1 MVTAKDLED
10 GKDKLLSKQR
20 HGRRRHQ
27 TSGPCHNARHHRAPG
42 MPALPSKKS
51 YQKASGWQPSRVSS
65 IASGQACEQPQ
76 LCEPLPPTPPHPHPE
91 VPTYPHHRDWRRS
104 LLAGTYAKSHQRPQA
119 AILQAN
125 GLDTTYSIMAT
136 VKIDASPFS
145 VDARIPA
152 VPVPQP
158 ELQVLLHAD
167 LNVICLR
174 INNNKNNRPT
184 WTRCAGPCST
194 PSWFWAGKSWA
205 GRARSTWAHSNTSA

>member
-1 MVTAKDLED
+1 MGDDDTKRQVLVTMHDTTGRQACLPYHQRRAIKRPAD
-10 GKDKLLSKQR
+10 G
-20 HGRRRHQ
+20 
-27 TSGPCHNARHHRAPG
+27 
-42 MPALPSKKS
+42 
-51 YQKASGWQPSRVSS
+51 SRVECPPSPPDKHVSS
-65 IASGQACEQPQ
+65 LNCVSLSP
-76 LCEPLPPTPPHPHPE
+76 PPHPTPIPKFPHTHTIAIGV
-91 VPTYPHHRDWRRS
+91 VPSWRARMPS
-104 LLAGTYAKSHQRPQA
+104 LTNA

-158 ELQVLLHAD
+158 ELQVLLRAD